1 MKTSVLSFKL
11 FFLAF
16 ACPFLSFGQ
25 DEQITIKSYE
35 RLLLENLW
43 THSDNSAGNIFN
55 SFSPDG
61 VFILNSNLQR
71 GDLKLTQLSPEARE
85 NSFSAHKMIR
95 FENIVF
101 EGGVSYQNQLQENVG
116 WTGRMDPITDNPYI
130 LADSIFGLYNKDY
143 VNLFGSMGYK
153 INDKFSVGARINYLV
168 GDGARIKDPR
178 PVNSKY
184 QIDFYPSLIY
194 SFDKLSLGANLHLM
208 MGREEVS
215 YTSIVH
221 GDIYSFFPLFGL
233 GKSAQTETSWSY
245 YRNYY
250 SSGFGGSIQTEY
262 SKGKMKLF
270 SELGYLKKLEIIE
283 DGSGNPERSK
293 GGDFNESIIS
303 YCTIL
308 KTESKF
314 IHSAKV
320 YANIVIGEG
329 IEIKEKPE
337 FDTDFST
344 YYRIT
349 SKVSKYSLLKI
360 IPGFTY
366 TLAKPYN
373 NYINIWQLGAGIK
386 MEHLQNDYL
395 LEANQSITNI
405 IPDLNFNY
413 SFFQKKNQ
421 WNIGIN
427 GLYSLNVNKELIQI
441 RPYIK
446 QEIAVYENITYPDF
460 LFYTSNSLAF
470 GAKIRY
476 IREVKVLKAKVSHV
490 FIDLNAMLRSGSN
503 EAWVN
508 DKTMEFYGVKLGIT
522 Y

>member
-1 MKTSVLSFKL
+1 MKTLVLSFKL
-11 FFLAF
+11 FFLAL

-25 DEQITIKSYE
+25 DNQSTIKSYE
-35 RLLLENLW
+35 RLLLENPW
-43 THSDNSAGNIFN
+43 THSNNSAGNIYN

-71 GDLKLTQLSPEARE
+71 GDLKLTQLSSDAWE
-85 NSFSAHKMIR
+85 NSFSAHKMTR

-101 EGGVSYQNQLQENVG
+101 EGGVSYQNQQQENVG
-116 WTGRMDPITDNPYI
+116 WTGRMDPTTNNPYM
-130 LADSIFGLYNKDY
+130 LADSIYGLYNKDY
-143 VNLFGSMGYK
+143 VNLFGSLGYK
-153 INDKFSVGARINYLV
+153 INDRFTFGANIDYMV

-178 PVNSKY
+178 PVNDKF
-184 QIDFYPSLIY
+184 QLDFYPSIIY
-194 SFDKLSLGANLHLM
+194 SFDKLKIGANLHLM
-208 MGREEVS
+208 KGREEVS
-215 YTSIVH
+215 YSTIVH
-221 GDIYSFFPLFGL
+221 GDNYSFFPLFGL
-233 GKSAQTETSWSY
+233 GKSAITENGASY

-250 SSGFGGSIQTEY
+250 NSGVGGSIQAEY
-262 SKGKMKLF
+262 SMGKINLF
-270 SELGYLKKLEIIE
+270 SELGYLKKQEIIE

-303 YCTIL
+303 FYTIL
-308 KTESKF
+308 KTESKL
-314 IHSAKV
+314 INSAKV

-344 YYRIT
+344 YYRII

-360 IPGFTY
+360 VPGFTY

-373 NYINIWQLGAGIK
+373 NYLNKWQLDAGIK
-386 MEHLQNDYL
+386 MEHFQNDYL
-395 LEANQSITNI
+395 LEANQSITSI
-405 IPDLNFNY
+405 IPDLNFHY
-413 SFFQKKNQ
+413 SFFQKKSQ
-421 WNIGIN
+421 WDIGIN
-427 GLYSLNVNKELIQI
+427 GFYNLNVNKELTQI

-446 QEIAVYENITYPDF
+446 QEIAVYENLTYPDF

-476 IREVKVLKAKVSHV
+476 GREVKFLKDKVSQV

-503 EAWVN
+503 EAWIN